1 MAKVIKP
8 SEKTLSLKSKKPPAP
23 SLEQEAKAFTTK
35 KSSLRPPKDLSR
47 ATLAAPI
54 LGGLLSGS
62 GRGIRA
68 KELVEE
74 AYRYADM
81 LIEDQD

>member
-1 MAKVIKP
+1 MAKVTKA
-8 SEKTLSLKSKKPPAP
+8 KSKKPPVP
-23 SLEQEAKAFTTK
+23 SLEQEAKAFSTK
-35 KSSLRPPKDLSR
+35 KKPPLRPPKDLSR
-47 ATLAAPI
+47 ATIAAPI

-68 KELVEE
+68 KELVDE

-81 LIEDQD
+81 LIENQD